1 MSQNKLFVAN
11 IAFSVDDD
19 SLRDHFSAA
28 GAVLSARVI
37 RDRDT
42 GRSRGFGFVEMET
55 DDLAQAAIDQ
65 FNGKEFD
72 GRELTVSVAKP
83 RG

>member
-1 MSQNKLFVAN
+1 MSKRLFVGRLPYSTTSSQLEEMFSKFGKVISCDV
-11 IAFSVDDD
+11 IADRFSGQ
-19 SLRDHFSAA
+19 SK
-28 GAVLSARVI
+28 
-37 RDRDT
+37 
-42 GRSRGFGFVEMET
+42 GFGFVEMET